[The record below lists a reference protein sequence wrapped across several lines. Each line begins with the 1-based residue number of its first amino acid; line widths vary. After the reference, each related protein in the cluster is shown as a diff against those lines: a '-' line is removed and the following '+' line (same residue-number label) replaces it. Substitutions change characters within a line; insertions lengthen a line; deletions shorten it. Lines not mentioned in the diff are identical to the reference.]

1 MQQNTFYSKLL
12 PLGVTQKVAPFYSIN
27 QFVKSVAKIKEQ

>member
-12 PLGVTQKVAPFYSIN
+12 SLGVTQKVAPFYGIIKS
-27 QFVKSVAKIKEQ
+27 VKSV

>member
-12 PLGVTQKVAPFYSIN
+12 PLGVTHKVAPFYSIN
-27 QFVKSVAKIKEQ
+27 KSINP

>member
-12 PLGVTQKVAPFYSIN
+12 PLGVTPKVAPFYSIN
-27 QFVKSVAKIKEQ
+27 KSV

>member
-12 PLGVTQKVAPFYSIN
+12 PLGVTSKVAPFYSISN
-27 QFVKSVAKIKEQ
+27 PYNP